1 MGWFDDNAFTA
12 SPAVPSGSQ
21 PIAGPT
27 DSSFSALQPQMQTGG
42 GQYPLASVTGEG
54 LMAPWTTPF
63 QRPDPQQIQ
72 NDPSFQFQMQQGTK
86 ALERSA
92 AARGTLLTGRTLQE
106 LTRFG
111 QGLAST
117 FDDKYYN
124 RGLGEYQMA
133 HDIFS
138 GNQNTQYNRLAGLAG
153 LGQNSAQNLGQ
164 MGSSYANNAGNIMTA
179 QGNAAGASQIAQ
191 GNAWGGFLNGLGG
204 LAMGGAAMWPQG
216 GGGQTG
222 SSYPP
227 VLLNF

>member
-1 MGWFDDNAFTA
+1 MGWFDDNG
-12 SPAVPSGSQ
+12 PAPA
-21 PIAGPT
+21 IAGAPQQMG
-27 DSSFSALQPQMQTGG
+27 DPAMSSMQPQIQTGG

-63 QRPDPQQIQ
+63 NRPDPNQISG
-72 NDPSFQFQMQQGTK
+72 DPSFQFQMDQGRQ

-92 AARGTLLTGRTLQE
+92 AARGTLMTGGTLKE
-106 LTRFG
+106 LARFG

-153 LGQNSAQNLGQ
+153 LGQNSAQSLGQ
-164 MGSSYANNAGNIMTA
+164 FGSSYANNAGNILTG
-179 QGNAAGASQIAQ
+179 QGDANAASRIAQ
-191 GNAWGGFLNGLGG
+191 GNAWGGFMNQAGNLGITG
-204 LAMGGAAMWPQG
+204 AMMWPQQSQTSFGPLVG
-216 GGGQTG
+216 G
-222 SSYPP
+222 
-227 VLLNF
+227 L